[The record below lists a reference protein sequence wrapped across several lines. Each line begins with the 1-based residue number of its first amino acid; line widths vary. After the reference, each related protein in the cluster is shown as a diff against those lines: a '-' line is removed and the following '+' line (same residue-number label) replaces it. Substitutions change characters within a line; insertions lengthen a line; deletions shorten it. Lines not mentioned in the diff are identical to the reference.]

1 MNEPAASY
9 WDQEYRVGI
18 EHHARQNEQLARDFS
33 RHAQMVPEFRDA
45 LHEKLVV
52 EIGCGTGDLTSVLT
66 DIHYCP
72 TVGTDLSALAVEIA
86 SIRFPHLFF
95 QQHDILR
102 DPPFTYG
109 DNGEEPFEV
118 AVASNVLE
126 HFQDPHAV
134 VMKMFEFAPTLVI
147 VGPYNQPITDGYDAE
162 GGAGHAS
169 RMTRYTFSPYSMKSW
184 MLFKSEGW
192 SCETSE
198 YQFATILERQ

>member
-18 EHHARQNEQLARDFS
+18 EHHARQNEQLANDFS
-33 RHAQMVPEFRDA
+33 RNAKMVPAFRDV
-45 LHEKLVV
+45 LGEKLIV
-52 EIGCGTGDLTSVLT
+52 EIGCGTGDLTRILT
-66 DIHYCP
+66 EVHYSP

-86 SIRFPHLFF
+86 RIRFPYLWF
-95 QQHDILR
+95 QQHNILK

-109 DNGEEPFEV
+109 EKHEKFEV

-134 VMKMFEFAPTLVI
+134 IMKMFEFAPTLVI
-147 VGPYNQPITDGYDAE
+147 VGPYNQPVTDGYDAE
-162 GGAGHAS
+162 GGAGHVIK
-169 RMTRYTFSPYSMKSW
+169 MTRYTFSPYKMKSW
-184 MLFKSEGW
+184 MLFKSDGW

-198 YQFATILERQ
+198 YQFATILERT